1 MSRAEATSVLSRP
14 SRESPAPGFREL
26 RTALSEP
33 HPVQVPCHG
42 HVCSGCSWD
51 GTEVSVLLNLC
62 WARKREVGRFD
73 SKDEAVREVAIPAR
87 FSHVALPTHLDEL

>member
-14 SRESPAPGFREL
+14 SRESPATGFREL
-26 RTALSEP
+26 RAAVRASP
-33 HPVQVPCHG
+33 CPAPCHG
-42 HVCSGCSWD
+42 HVGFGCSWD